1 MSLWSLILPAVAI
14 KENANM
20 SRTIIQTSEA
30 PAAIGT
36 YSQAVQTTGAPMT
49 FISGQIPLHPE
60 TMTLVSDAFDEQAHR
75 VFINLRAIA
84 EAAGG
89 RLSDCVKLTIYLT
102 DLNQFATVNEVMAT
116 YFPDPYPAR
125 AAIEVSALPK
135 GAQIEIDAIM
145 VANPSQ

>member
-1 MSLWSLILPAVAI
+1 MS
-14 KENANM
+14 K
-20 SRTIIQTSEA
+20 TIIQTPEA

-36 YSQAVQTTGAPMT
+36 YSQAVQTPAATMT
-49 FISGQIPLHPE
+49 FISGQIPLHPDS
-60 TMTLVSDAFDEQAHR
+60 MTLVSEAFEEQAHR

-102 DLNQFATVNEVMAT
+102 DLGEFATVNEVMAT
-116 YFPDPYPAR
+116 YFAEPYPAR

-135 GAQIEIDAIM
+135 QAQIEIDAI
-145 VANPSQ
+145 VVLN

>member
-1 MSLWSLILPAVAI
+1 MT
-14 KENANM
+14 K
-20 SRTIIQTSEA
+20 TIIQTPEA

-36 YSQAVQTTGAPMT
+36 YSQAVQTPATTMT
-49 FISGQIPLHPE
+49 FISGQIPLDPDSMTIVSE
-60 TMTLVSDAFDEQAHR
+60 TFEEQAHR

-102 DLNQFATVNEVMAT
+102 DLGQFAKVNEIMAT
-116 YFPDPYPAR
+116 YFAEPYPAR

-135 GAQIEIDAIM
+135 QAQIEIDAIM
-145 VANPSQ
+145 VQNPGS

>member
-1 MSLWSLILPAVAI
+1 MT
-14 KENANM
+14 K
-20 SRTIIQTSEA
+20 TIIQTPEA

-36 YSQAVQTTGAPMT
+36 YSQAVQTSAATMT
-49 FISGQIPLHPE
+49 FISGQIPLDPDS
-60 TMTLVSDAFDEQAHR
+60 MTLVSEDFEEQAHR

-102 DLNQFATVNEVMAT
+102 DLNQFASVNEVMAT
-116 YFPDPYPAR
+116 YFAEPYPAR

-135 GAQIEIDAIM
+135 QAQIEIDAIM
-145 VANPSQ
+145 VQNPGG

>member
-1 MSLWSLILPAVAI
+1 MT
-14 KENANM
+14 K
-20 SRTIIQTSEA
+20 TIIQTPEA

-36 YSQAVQTTGAPMT
+36 YSQAVQTPATTMT
-49 FISGQIPLHPE
+49 FISGQIPLDPDS
-60 TMTLVSDAFDEQAHR
+60 MTLVSDTFEEQAHR

-102 DLNQFATVNEVMAT
+102 DLSQFAKVNEVMAT
-116 YFPDPYPAR
+116 YFAEPYPAR

-135 GAQIEIDAIM
+135 QAQIEIDAIM
-145 VANPSQ
+145 VQNPGG

>member
-1 MSLWSLILPAVAI
+1 MT
-14 KENANM
+14 K
-20 SRTIIQTSEA
+20 TIIQTPEA

-36 YSQAVQTTGAPMT
+36 YSQAVQTSAATMT
-49 FISGQIPLHPE
+49 FISGQIPLEPDS
-60 TMTLVSDAFDEQAHR
+60 MTLVSEDFEEQAHR

-102 DLNQFATVNEVMAT
+102 DLNQFANVNEVMAT
-116 YFPDPYPAR
+116 YFAEPYPAR

-135 GAQIEIDAIM
+135 QAQIEIDAIM
-145 VANPSQ
+145 VQNPGG

>member
-1 MSLWSLILPAVAI
+1 MT
-14 KENANM
+14 K
-20 SRTIIQTSEA
+20 TFIQTPEA

-36 YSQAVQTTGAPMT
+36 YSQAVQTSAATMT
-49 FISGQIPLHPE
+49 FISGQIPLDPDS
-60 TMTLVSDAFDEQAHR
+60 MTLVSEDFEEQAHR

-102 DLNQFATVNEVMAT
+102 DLNRFASVNEVMAT
-116 YFPDPYPAR
+116 YFAEPYPAR

-135 GAQIEIDAIM
+135 QAQIEIDAIM
-145 VANPSQ
+145 VQNPGG

>member
-1 MSLWSLILPAVAI
+1 MT
-14 KENANM
+14 K
-20 SRTIIQTSEA
+20 TIIQTPEA

-36 YSQAVQTTGAPMT
+36 YSQAVQTSAATMT
-49 FISGQIPLHPE
+49 FISGQIPFEPDS
-60 TMTLVSDAFDEQAHR
+60 MTLVSEDFEEQAHR

-102 DLNQFATVNEVMAT
+102 DLNQFANVNEVMAT
-116 YFPDPYPAR
+116 YFAEPYPAR

-135 GAQIEIDAIM
+135 QAQIEIDAIM
-145 VANPSQ
+145 VQNPGG

>member
-1 MSLWSLILPAVAI
+1 MS
-14 KENANM
+14 K
-20 SRTIIQTSEA
+20 TIIQTPEA

-36 YSQAVQTTGAPMT
+36 YSQAVQTPAATMT
-49 FISGQIPLHPE
+49 FISGQIPLHPDS
-60 TMTLVSDAFDEQAHR
+60 MTLVSEAFEEQAHR

-102 DLNQFATVNEVMAT
+102 DLGEFATVNEVMAT
-116 YFPDPYPAR
+116 YFAEPYPAR

-135 GAQIEIDAIM
+135 RAQIEIDAIM
-145 VANPSQ
+145 VQSQSS

>member
-116 YFPDPYPAR
+116 YFPEPYPAR

-145 VANPSQ
+145 VASPSP

>member
-1 MSLWSLILPAVAI
+1 MT
-14 KENANM
+14 K
-20 SRTIIQTSEA
+20 TIIQTPEA

-36 YSQAVQTTGAPMT
+36 YSQAVQTSAATMT
-49 FISGQIPLHPE
+49 FISGQIPLDPDS
-60 TMTLVSDAFDEQAHR
+60 MTLVSEDFEEQAHR

-102 DLNQFATVNEVMAT
+102 DLNQFANVNEVMAT
-116 YFPDPYPAR
+116 YFAEPYPAR

-135 GAQIEIDAIM
+135 QAQIEIDAIM
-145 VANPSQ
+145 VQNPGG

>member
-1 MSLWSLILPAVAI
+1 MT
-14 KENANM
+14 K
-20 SRTIIQTSEA
+20 TIIQTPEA

-36 YSQAVQTTGAPMT
+36 YSQAVQTSAATMT
-49 FISGQIPLHPE
+49 FISGQIPLDPDS
-60 TMTLVSDAFDEQAHR
+60 MTLVSEDFEEQAHR

-102 DLNQFATVNEVMAT
+102 DLNRFASVNEVMAT
-116 YFPDPYPAR
+116 YFAEPYPAR

-135 GAQIEIDAIM
+135 QAQIEIDAIM
-145 VANPSQ
+145 VQNPSG

>member
-1 MSLWSLILPAVAI
+1 MT
-14 KENANM
+14 K
-20 SRTIIQTSEA
+20 TIIQTPEA

-36 YSQAVQTTGAPMT
+36 YSQAVQTSAATMT
-49 FISGQIPLHPE
+49 FISGQIPLEPDS
-60 TMTLVSDAFDEQAHR
+60 MTLVSEDFEEQAHR

-102 DLNQFATVNEVMAT
+102 DLNRFASVNEVMAT
-116 YFPDPYPAR
+116 YFAEPYPAR

-135 GAQIEIDAIM
+135 QAQIEIDAIM
-145 VANPSQ
+145 VQNPGG

>member
-1 MSLWSLILPAVAI
+1 MT
-14 KENANM
+14 K
-20 SRTIIQTSEA
+20 TIIQTPEA

-36 YSQAVQTTGAPMT
+36 YSQAVQTPATTMT
-49 FISGQIPLHPE
+49 FISGQIPLDPDS
-60 TMTLVSDAFDEQAHR
+60 MTLVSDTFEEQAHR

-102 DLNQFATVNEVMAT
+102 DLGHFAKVNEVMAT
-116 YFPDPYPAR
+116 YFAEPYPAR

-135 GAQIEIDAIM
+135 QAQIEIDAIM
-145 VANPSQ
+145 VQNPGS

>member
-1 MSLWSLILPAVAI
+1 MS
-14 KENANM
+14 K
-20 SRTIIQTSEA
+20 TIIQTPEA

-36 YSQAVQTTGAPMT
+36 YSQAVQTPAATMT
-49 FISGQIPLHPE
+49 FISGQIPLHPDS
-60 TMTLVSDAFDEQAHR
+60 MTLVSEAFEEQAHR

-102 DLNQFATVNEVMAT
+102 DLGEFATVNEVMAT
-116 YFPDPYPAR
+116 YFAEPYPAR

-135 GAQIEIDAIM
+135 QAQIEIDAIM
-145 VANPSQ
+145 VQSPNS

>member
-1 MSLWSLILPAVAI
+1 MT
-14 KENANM
+14 K
-20 SRTIIQTSEA
+20 TIIQTPEA

-36 YSQAVQTTGAPMT
+36 YSQAVQTPATTMT
-49 FISGQIPLHPE
+49 FISGQIPLDPDS
-60 TMTLVSDAFDEQAHR
+60 MTLVSDTFEEQAHR

-102 DLNQFATVNEVMAT
+102 DLGQFAKVNEIMAT
-116 YFPDPYPAR
+116 YFAEPYPAR

-135 GAQIEIDAIM
+135 QAQIEIDAIM
-145 VANPSQ
+145 VQNPGS

>member
-1 MSLWSLILPAVAI
+1 MT
-14 KENANM
+14 K
-20 SRTIIQTSEA
+20 TIIQTPEA

-36 YSQAVQTTGAPMT
+36 YSQAVQTPATTMT
-49 FISGQIPLHPE
+49 FISGQIPLDPDS
-60 TMTLVSDAFDEQAHR
+60 MTLVSDTFEEQAHR

-102 DLNQFATVNEVMAT
+102 DLGQFTKVNEVMAT
-116 YFPDPYPAR
+116 YFAEPYPAR

-135 GAQIEIDAIM
+135 QAQIEIDAIM
-145 VANPSQ
+145 VQNPGS

>member
-1 MSLWSLILPAVAI
+1 MT
-14 KENANM
+14 K
-20 SRTIIQTSEA
+20 TIIQTPEA

-36 YSQAVQTTGAPMT
+36 YSQAVQTPAATMT
-49 FISGQIPLHPE
+49 FISGQIPLDPDS
-60 TMTLVSDAFDEQAHR
+60 MTLVSDAFEEQAHR

-102 DLNQFATVNEVMAT
+102 DLGQFAKVNEVMAT
-116 YFPDPYPAR
+116 YFAEPYPAR

-135 GAQIEIDAIM
+135 QAQIEIDAIM
-145 VANPSQ
+145 VQNPGS

>member
-1 MSLWSLILPAVAI
+1 MT
-14 KENANM
+14 K
-20 SRTIIQTSEA
+20 TIIQTPEA

-36 YSQAVQTTGAPMT
+36 YSQAVQTSAATMT
-49 FISGQIPLHPE
+49 FISGQIPLEPDS
-60 TMTLVSDAFDEQAHR
+60 MTLVSEDFEEQAHR

-102 DLNQFATVNEVMAT
+102 DLIQFASVNEVMAT
-116 YFPDPYPAR
+116 YFAEPYPAR

-135 GAQIEIDAIM
+135 QAQIEIDAIM
-145 VANPSQ
+145 VQNPGG